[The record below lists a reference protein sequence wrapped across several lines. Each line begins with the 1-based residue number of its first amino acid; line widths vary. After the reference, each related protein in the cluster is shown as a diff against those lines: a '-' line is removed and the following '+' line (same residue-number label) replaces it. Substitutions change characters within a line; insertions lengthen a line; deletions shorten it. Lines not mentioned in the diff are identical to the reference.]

1 MLDAI
6 RSVIGAAPPGY
17 EWLEYVVFAVILLFV
32 LKVVID
38 VFFNIFRVV
47 MKW

>member
-6 RSVIGAAPPGY
+6 RALIGPVPSGY
-17 EWLEYVVFAVILLFV
+17 EWLEYTVAAIILLFV

-38 VFFNIFRVV
+38 VFFNIFRAV